1 MRTIKGEIALPD
13 NAPKAVAEMVLIE
26 VRDVSVQDAPSVVIA
41 QQELKKVKIAPNK
54 KIDFKI
60 SVPEAEAHRSL
71 SLRVHV
77 SIDGS
82 GNAQSGD
89 LLTVQNYQVS
99 SVGTQ
104 DEMNISVALI

>member
-13 NAPKAVAEMVLIE
+13 NAPNAVAEMVLIE

-41 QQELKKVKIAPNK
+41 QQQLKKVKIAPNK
-54 KIDFKI
+54 KVDFKI
-60 SVPEAEAHRSL
+60 SVPEAEANRTL

-89 LLTVQNYQVS
+89 LLTVQNYQIPS
-99 SVGTQ
+99 TGSQ
-104 DEMNISVALI
+104 DAIEISVVGI